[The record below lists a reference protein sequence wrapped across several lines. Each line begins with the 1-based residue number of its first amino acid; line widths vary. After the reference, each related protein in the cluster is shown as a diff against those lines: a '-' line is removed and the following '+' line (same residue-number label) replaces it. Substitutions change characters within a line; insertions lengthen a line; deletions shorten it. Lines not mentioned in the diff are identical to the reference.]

1 MLLVQA
7 GATETSTIINT
18 TDEDMLCY
26 SVQLN
31 KKVVWKYVAPG
42 ELAMLSDKYYDVCL
56 NKKKFYKNGKMIS
69 LQDKEYKDILKAHN
83 AFNFTRFIGKD
94 KASVEKIYG
103 KPAIYKQFKPL
114 ETNATQLC
122 VYYREQFYYDKNDN
136 LLYIVYPSGISLDN
150 ALKVDEKSLL
160 NIKVY
165 NQKTNFFDIPL
176 APWILKD
183 YELAYKAVQPVK
195 MQKEE
200 VVFGLGTQSYEWR
213 KPMNGIKK
221 IIFYSNGPKDM
232 KNNVDCMIIEFE

>member
-83 AFNFTRFIGKD
+83 AFNFTRFIGYNKT
-94 KASVEKIYG
+94 VEPINY
-103 KPAIYKQFKPL
+103 PAG
-114 ETNATQLC
+114 
-122 VYYREQFYYDKNDN
+122 N
-136 LLYIVYPSGISLDN
+136 LLAHFKRY
-150 ALKVDEKSLL
+150 
-160 NIKVY
+160 
-165 NQKTNFFDIPL
+165 PL
-176 APWILKD
+176 ATRPD
-183 YELAYKAVQPVK
+183 
-195 MQKEE
+195 
-200 VVFGLGTQSYEWR
+200 
-213 KPMNGIKK
+213 NG
-221 IIFYSNGPKDM
+221 GAG
-232 KNNVDCMIIEFE
+232 